1 MKPIK
6 TAAFFLY
13 YLSVTGCAIA
23 STPAPNNDIIR
34 WKFEDTV
41 GRWSPNCAEING
53 INIYDQKKI
62 TIEVNSNQIYIH
74 STGTISDDTLTIT
87 LKSPEDLGRGG
98 MMLEWDNFSNEK
110 PIAKIK
116 FISEDKSKVE
126 WLGFYNERLKNRTW
140 VSEPDFLTTGNNIF
154 SRCKDQ

>member
-1 MKPIK
+1 
-6 TAAFFLY
+6 
-13 YLSVTGCAIA
+13 
-23 STPAPNNDIIR
+23 
-34 WKFEDTV
+34 
-41 GRWSPNCAEING
+41 
-53 INIYDQKKI
+53 
-62 TIEVNSNQIYIH
+62 
-74 STGTISDDTLTIT
+74 
-87 LKSPEDLGRGG
+87 
-98 MMLEWDNFSNEK
+98 MLEWDNFSKEK